1 MPFQAADEIIE
12 QSIQMIKDKTTDLL
26 ICPTHKRLHSILT
39 FTNLKHGPLGFRDTF
54 VLRII
59 ESKAKALA
67 PLDHCP
73 PELRA
78 PLPNPAREHD
88 RIHVLQAPE
97 LQEIRANVR
106 QYTVHEYIKRQR
118 LHRVLSFLA
127 SAVGDDGKVRCA
139 REALPAALLVQ
150 DLLRVRDLDGLG
162 RTPAD
167 APRGGRE
174 VEDER
179 GVDGPGARR
188 ARQAVQRRQAHGG
201 VERLAVVD
209 RADGRPGPEVQH
221 DERGLGDGEREEG
234 GGGAQDV

>member
-1 MPFQAADEIIE
+1 
-12 QSIQMIKDKTTDLL
+12 MIKDETTDLL

-39 FTNLKHGPLGFRDTF
+39 FPNLKHGPLCFRDTF

-78 PLPNPAREHD
+78 PLANPAREHD

-97 LQEIRANVR
+97 LQEIRADVR

-118 LHRVLSFLA
+118 LHRVLFFLA
-127 SAVGDDGKVRCA
+127 SAVGDDGKVRRA

-162 RTPAD
+162 RAPAD

-179 GVDGPGARR
+179 GVDGSGARR
-188 ARQAVQRRQAHGG
+188 PWQAVQGRQAHGG
-201 VERLAVVD
+201 VERLPVAD
-209 RADGRPGPEVQH
+209 RADGRAGAEVKH

>member
-1 MPFQAADEIIE
+1 
-12 QSIQMIKDKTTDLL
+12 MIKDETTDLL

-59 ESKAKALA
+59 ESKAKAFA
-67 PLDHCP
+67 PLDHRP

-118 LHRVLSFLA
+118 LHRVFLLLP
-127 SAVGDDGKVRCA
+127 SAVRDDGKIRRA

-150 DLLRVRDLDGLG
+150 DLLRVRDLDGLS
-162 RTPAD
+162 RAPAD
-167 APRGGRE
+167 APRGGGE

-188 ARQAVQRRQAHGG
+188 ARQAVQRR
-201 VERLAVVD
+201 
-209 RADGRPGPEVQH
+209 
-221 DERGLGDGEREEG
+221 
-234 GGGAQDV
+234 